1 MKDFQTE
8 SIQENDSLNI
18 RAELEKFLVHW
29 KWFVLGVFMSLLVA
43 YIYLRYS
50 TPQYVAS
57 TSILI
62 KDNQKSG
69 ISDEL
74 KAVSDLGIVG
84 TGSANNTDNEI
95 QILKSRKILGSV
107 VDTLKL
113 YASFYVEGRV
123 KRTELYEKN
132 FSVEFLEKSKSFN
145 VKDSSFVISFL
156 DNKNIEL
163 SNELNGK
170 KINIIEGQ
178 IINSSLGK
186 FQIKF
191 HSREPIKEKKIYVNF
206 RARDKIINSLK
217 ARVGIAVVN
226 RNSSVLNLTLQ
237 DVVSKKAVD
246 ILNELVI
253 QYNLDAIKD
262 KNIVS
267 FLVEPIQGE
276 AGVNVPD
283 SDYLKDVRA
292 LCTKYNVLMIA
303 DEIQTGLGRTG
314 SLLASCGNCDCSNSC
329 EQQSSYVRPDILIL
343 AKALSG
349 GTYPISAVL
358 CDSEIMEVIQPGQ
371 HGSTFGGNPFAASIA
386 KKALEIII
394 EENLS
399 QNARNLGEIFRAK
412 MNKFIETSS
421 MVNAVRGKGLLNAIV
436 INDTPESETAWNICL
451 RLRDNGLLAKPTHG
465 NVIRFAPPLVMTE
478 DQLDDCIRIITSTI
492 TEFETK

>member
-1 MKDFQTE
+1 MEEQLLLFLSQLTQAQKIFFGPHTPGFIHIPHGDVDAL
-8 SIQENDSLNI
+8 EN
-18 RAELEKFLVHW
+18 
-29 KWFVLGVFMSLLVA
+29 
-43 YIYLRYS
+43 
-50 TPQYVAS
+50 
-57 TSILI
+57 
-62 KDNQKSG
+62 
-69 ISDEL
+69 
-74 KAVSDLGIVG
+74 
-84 TGSANNTDNEI
+84 
-95 QILKSRKILGSV
+95 
-107 VDTLKL
+107 
-113 YASFYVEGRV
+113 
-123 KRTELYEKN
+123 
-132 FSVEFLEKSKSFN
+132 EFK
-145 VKDSSFVISFL
+145 
-156 DNKNIEL
+156 
-163 SNELNGK
+163 
-170 KINIIEGQ
+170 
-178 IINSSLGK
+178 
-186 FQIKF
+186 
-191 HSREPIKEKKIYVNF
+191 
-206 RARDKIINSLK
+206 
-217 ARVGIAVVN
+217 
-226 RNSSVLNLTLQ
+226 
-237 DVVSKKAVD
+237 
-246 ILNELVI
+246 
-253 QYNLDAIKD
+253 KD

-283 SDYLKDVRA
+283 SNYLKDVRA

-412 MNKFIETSS
+412 MNKFIETSN
-421 MVNAVRGKGLLNAIV
+421 MVTSVRGKGLLNAIV

-478 DQLDDCIRIITSTI
+478 DQLDDCIKIITSTI